1 MHKISITTISESS
14 SSPSSRFGSNLIVHS
29 LHAERFQE
37 ACCLCWMRLLSS
49 GTTPLR
55 VYALQSHPRGQNL
68 LRNCLWKQ
76 PFSFKSLWGQS
87 RRSLPSCWEIP
98 GTLLLVLDASSL
110 LLLHA
115 FAGLGRVR
123 KRRSPQR
130 RFGRHG
136 PPSLFTAILVDKISL
151 ITVFEGSW
159 SPSSRFGSNP
169 AFHSLHAETFQEA
182 GCLCWMHQNLL
193 SSCSTPLQV
202 PAVCVNAGLLND
214 ALGDKGF
221 LPSLF
226 RALTPIWA
234 KSQSQLFLKA
244 AGLLQVALGAIPPF
258 TPFMLRHSRNLA
270 ACAGCVFSPLAP
282 CLCRSRLFKALT
294 PLWARSQSQLFLT
307 AAGLLQVALG
317 AIPLF
322 TPFMLRN
329 SGKLAACAGCVFSP
343 LAPRLCRSRPCA

>member
-1 MHKISITTISESS
+1 M
-14 SSPSSRFGSNLIVHS
+14 
-29 LHAERFQE
+29 
-37 ACCLCWMRLLSS
+37 
-49 GTTPLR
+49 
-55 VYALQSHPRGQNL
+55 
-68 LRNCLWKQ
+68 
-76 PFSFKSLWGQS
+76 
-87 RRSLPSCWEIP
+87 
-98 GTLLLVLDASSL
+98 LDASSL

-226 RALTPIWA
+226 MGKISVTTISESSWSSSSRFGSNPAVHSLHAETFQEPCCLCWMRLL
-234 KSQSQLFLKA
+234 SSCSMP
-244 AGLLQVALGAIPPF
+244 LQVSALQSPHTPMGKISVTTISDSSWSSSSCFGSNPAVHSLHVEKFREACCLCWMRLLSSCSTPLQVSAVCVNATLLNDALGD
-258 TPFMLRHSRNLA
+258 MGSLHSSKPSHPYGQDLSHNY
-270 ACAGCVFSPLAP
+270 F
-282 CLCRSRLFKALT
+282 
-294 PLWARSQSQLFLT
+294 
-307 AAGLLQVALG
+307 
-317 AIPLF
+317 
-322 TPFMLRN
+322 
-329 SGKLAACAGCVFSP
+329 
-343 LAPRLCRSRPCA
+343 

>member
-1 MHKISITTISESS
+1 MLRNSRKPAACAGCVFSPLAPRPCVSMLFKAILVGKISFVTVFESS
-14 SSPSSRFGSNLIVHS
+14 CSPSSRFGGNPALQS
-29 LHAERFQE
+29 LHAEKFQE
-37 ACCLCWMRLLSS
+37 AGCLCWMRL
-49 GTTPLR
+49 
-55 VYALQSHPRGQNL
+55 
-68 LRNCLWKQ
+68 
-76 PFSFKSLWGQS
+76 
-87 RRSLPSCWEIP
+87 
-98 GTLLLVLDASSL
+98 L

-182 GCLCWMHQNLL
+182 GCLCWMHLNLL

-234 KSQSQLFLKA
+234 KSQSQLFLT
-244 AGLLQVALGAIPPF
+244 GWPLRFPP
-258 TPFMLRHSRNLA
+258 LSL
-270 ACAGCVFSPLAP
+270 FSLHWM
-282 CLCRSRLFKALT
+282 F
-294 PLWARSQSQLFLT
+294 
-307 AAGLLQVALG
+307 
-317 AIPLF
+317 PLF
-322 TPFMLRN
+322 FSR
-329 SGKLAACAGCVFSP
+329 SGFS
-343 LAPRLCRSRPCA
+343 